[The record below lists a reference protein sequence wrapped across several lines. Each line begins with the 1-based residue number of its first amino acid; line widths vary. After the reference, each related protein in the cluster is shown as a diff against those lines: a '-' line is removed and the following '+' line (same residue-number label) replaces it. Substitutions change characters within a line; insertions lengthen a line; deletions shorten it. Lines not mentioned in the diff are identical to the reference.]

1 MTIVVPPIGAPD
13 LTDDRGPMTITDD
26 FARDRAYEPAAAGP
40 RGLSLTSRRAFLGG
54 GLGLVAAA
62 GVVGTAEAQVSQ
74 YQFDQWVQVFK
85 PKAMAKGVSS
95 ATYDRVMN
103 ATQPDTEVYK
113 FDKAQPE
120 VQEPIWR
127 YLNRR
132 VNEWRINTGRERVK
146 QHADLFARIEQTYG
160 VDRFTLCALWGME
173 SAYGDVI
180 TNPKWMRQVIPC
192 LAALAWGDPRRR
204 PYWEQE
210 LINALIII
218 DRGWAQPQD
227 MIGSWAGAM
236 GHTQWMPEVWLNM
249 GVDFDGDGRVYP
261 FGRPDDGLAG
271 AARYLATR
279 GKFRRGETWGYEV
292 RLPERFNAGIAD
304 GKTTRTIAQWRS
316 LGVTRVSGDPFPRD
330 NDVARIAL
338 PAGIRGPAFMYLHN
352 LSAIRSYNPSTKYAL
367 AIGHLGDRIRGG
379 GPFVQPWPTDER
391 QLSLEE
397 AQELQTRLT
406 QLGFDTGGTDG
417 RVGDK
422 TQAAVQAWQR
432 SVGMTPA
439 DGFPSDKVLKRLRG
453 G

>member
-1 MTIVVPPIGAPD
+1 MTANRPPLGALRPMDDAIACHTDALAPPAGHRFGAPS
-13 LTDDRGPMTITDD
+13 R
-26 FARDRAYEPAAAGP
+26 RALLAGGLGAMAAAG
-40 RGLSLTSRRAFLGG
+40 LGG
-54 GLGLVAAA
+54 PAWGQTSTYEFA
-62 GVVGTAEAQVSQ
+62 
-74 YQFDQWVQVFK
+74 QWVQVFK
-85 PKAMAKGVSS
+85 PRATAKGVRGEM
-95 ATYDRVMN
+95 YDWVMSQ
-103 ATQPDTEVYK
+103 TQPDTKVFE
-113 FDKAQPE
+113 FDKSQPE

-146 QHADLFARIEQTYG
+146 QYAELFGRIEQVYG
-160 VDRFTLCALWGME
+160 VDRFMLCALWGME
-173 SAYGDVI
+173 SAFGDVAVN
-180 TNPKWMRQVIPC
+180 TKWMRPVIPC
-192 LAALAWGDPRRR
+192 LAALAWGDARRR
-204 PYWEQE
+204 SYWEQE
-210 LINALIII
+210 LINALIIV
-218 DRGWAQPQD
+218 DRGWATPAD
-227 MIGSWAGAM
+227 MVGSWAGAM

-249 GVDFDGDGRVYP
+249 GVDFDRDGRISP
-261 FGRPDDGLAG
+261 FGKPDDALAG
-271 AARYLATR
+271 TARYLVER

-292 RLPERFNAGIAD
+292 KLPPTFNAGLAD
-304 GKTTRTIAQWRS
+304 GKLIKTVAQWKA

-330 NDVARIAL
+330 ADQARLAV
-338 PAGIRGPAFMYLHN
+338 PAGVKGPAFMYLQN
-352 LSAIRSYNPSTKYAL
+352 LFALRSYNPSTKYAL
-367 AIGHLGDRIRGG
+367 AIGHLADRIRGG

>member
-1 MTIVVPPIGAPD
+1 MPLDEID
-13 LTDDRGPMTITDD
+13 
-26 FARDRAYEPAAAGP
+26 
-40 RGLSLTSRRAFLGG
+40 RRAGALLSRLDALVLGG
-54 GLGLVAAA
+54 GGLLAALA
-62 GVVGTAEAQVSQ
+62 GGPAGAQTSHLSFGDWVGAFRPRVL
-74 YQFDQWVQVFK
+74 
-85 PKAMAKGVSS
+85 AKGVSA
-95 ATYDRVMN
+95 ATYDRVMG

-132 VNEWRINTGRERVK
+132 VSDWRINTGRERVK
-146 QHADLFARIEQTYG
+146 QHAELFGRIEQVYG
-160 VDRFTLCALWGME
+160 VDRYMLCALWGME
-173 SAYGDVI
+173 SAYGDVAVN
-180 TNPKWMRQVIPC
+180 TKWMRPVIPC

-204 PYWEQE
+204 GYWEQE
-210 LINALIII
+210 LTNALVII
-218 DRGWAQPQD
+218 DHGWSTPQE

-249 GVDFDGDGRVYP
+249 GVDFDRDGRINP
-261 FGRPDDGLAG
+261 FGRPDDALAG
-271 AARYLATR
+271 TARYLVER

-292 RLPERFNAGIAD
+292 RLPAGFNAGIAD
-304 GKTTRTIAQWRS
+304 GKTSKTIGQWKA
-316 LGVTRVSGDPFPRD
+316 LGVTRVTGEPFPREAD
-330 NDVARIAL
+330 AARLAV
-338 PAGIRGPAFMYLHN
+338 PAGVQGPAFIYLQN
-352 LSAIRSYNPSTKYAL
+352 LAALRSYNPSTKYAL
-367 AIGHLGDRIRGG
+367 AIGHLADRIRGG

-391 QLSLEE
+391 QLTLEE
-397 AQELQTRLT
+397 AQELQMWLT

-432 SVGMTPA
+432 SVGMQPA